1 MAEKIT
7 CPKCGEEF
15 DLGEGYKK
23 HLEALEKKAVKDADK
38 RNKEDYEKKLEQ
50 GRKKDKEISEAKV
63 KAEKEKTDK
72 IQQELLAEKARRKE
86 IDKQYKDH
94 YANLSAAKIKSKEED
109 LEQKSAEK
117 DKKHK
122 LETDRLIKAL
132 ADATKKA
139 TQGLTVDQGSMQEM
153 QLGEF
158 LQKVF
163 KSTEDKITP
172 YGKGVPGA
180 DWLQE
185 VIEKDESICRIL
197 YESKNT
203 KGWSNDWLEKLQE
216 DMKDSKANIGII
228 FSRALPKNFNKNE
241 EFSHTGNIFICK
253 YNYNVL
259 KVLASTQRWL
269 LTQLNKERKNGKTN
283 ELSAIKF
290 WDNPKVKNVTNQLI
304 NKQSS
309 AKKNIVKSQKNLEEA
324 LEDID
329 SISINFDELFGE
341 IKNIGIDYFSKKK
354 AEEDEK

>member
-7 CPKCGEEF
+7 CPECGKEF

-63 KAEKEKTDK
+63 KVEKEKTDK
-72 IQQELLAEKARRKE
+72 IQKELLAEKAKRKE

-94 YANLSAAKIKSKEED
+94 YANLAAAKIKSKEED
-109 LEQKSAEK
+109 LEQKSEEK
-117 DKKHK
+117 EKKHK
-122 LETDRLIKAL
+122 LEKDRLIKAL
-132 ADATKKA
+132 ADAQKKA
-139 TQGLTVDQGSMQEM
+139 TQGVTVDQGSMQEM

-163 KSTEDKITP
+163 RSTEDKITP

-269 LTQLNKERKNGKTN
+269 LTQLNKERKNGKAN

-290 WDNPKVKNVTNQLI
+290 WDNPKVKNATNQLI

-309 AKKNIVKSQKNLEEA
+309 AKKNIIKSQKNLEEA

-341 IKNIGIDYFSKKK
+341 VKNIGIDYFSKKK

>member
-1 MAEKIT
+1 MVEKVT
-7 CPKCGEEF
+7 CPECGFEF
-15 DLGEGYKK
+15 DIGEGYKK
-23 HLEALEKKAVKDADK
+23 HLKDLETKTLAKAENKNKAAFEIRVKQESKKIREETEA
-38 RNKEDYEKKLEQ
+38 
-50 GRKKDKEISEAKV
+50 SV
-63 KAEKEKTDK
+63 KAQKEKTDK
-72 IQQELLAEKARRKE
+72 SQKALQAEKEKNKKADKHYKE
-86 IDKQYKDH
+86 H
-94 YANLSAAKIKSKEED
+94 YAAISENKMKAFVED
-109 LEQKSAEK
+109 KEQKYSQREK
-117 DKKHK
+117 KFQLK
-122 LETDRLIKAL
+122 
-132 ADATKKA
+132 DARSQKIIEQLRQQM
-139 TQGLTVDQGSMQEM
+139 TQGVTVDQGSQQEM

-163 KSTEDKITP
+163 KSTEDKITS

-269 LTQLNKERKNGKTN
+269 LTQLNKERKNGKAN

-309 AKKNIVKSQKNLEEA
+309 AKKNIIKSQKNLEEA
-324 LEDID
+324 LVDID